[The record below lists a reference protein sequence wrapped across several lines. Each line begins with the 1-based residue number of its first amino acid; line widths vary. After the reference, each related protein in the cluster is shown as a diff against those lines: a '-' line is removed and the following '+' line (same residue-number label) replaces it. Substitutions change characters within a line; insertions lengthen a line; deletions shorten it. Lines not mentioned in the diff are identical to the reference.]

1 MDRVEI
7 ENKVKEVLAEKLNI
21 PLEQI
26 KLSSSLRED
35 LGMDSFASVEVVF
48 EIEDKFN
55 IEVPDQEVANIK
67 TVTDIINYIGSRFN
81 KNE

>member
-21 PLEQI
+21 PLDKI
-26 KLSSSLRED
+26 DLSSSLRDD
-35 LGMDSFASVEVVF
+35 LGMDSFASVEVIF

-55 IEVPDQEVANIK
+55 IEVPDQEAANIK
-67 TVTDIINYIGSRFN
+67 TVTDILNYINARLN